1 MEQLTRDAQKLLCRM
16 YKQYLER
23 CASGLSKTDANYFG
37 DTYLVHKTFCPS
49 VSFEDVDELI
59 WELRRNDYILGDP
72 GDDILSEVSITSSG
86 IVFME
91 NRFKNGIKDVLS
103 FLANFIP

>member
-1 MEQLTRDAQKLLCRM
+1 MEQLTRDAQKLLCSM
-16 YKQYLER
+16 YRQYLEKR
-23 CASGLSKTDANYFG
+23 SSGSPKTDANYFG
-37 DTYLVHKTFCPS
+37 DTHLVHEVFCPS
-49 VSFEDVDELI
+49 ASFEDVDELI

-72 GDDILSEVSITSSG
+72 GDDILSEISITSSG

-91 NRFKNGIKDVLS
+91 NRFKNGMKDVLS